1 MGISTHIL
9 DTALG
14 RPAAGVPV
22 SLARWRDEQWRLLS
36 EAGVK
41 TDADGR
47 ARGLLPE
54 GTSLV
59 AGLYRVR
66 FETAAY
72 YEAQQI
78 AGLYPYVEI
87 AFEVRDAGE
96 RAEEQHY
103 HIPLLLTANGYTTYR
118 GS

>member
-14 RPAAGVPV
+14 RPAAAVPV
-22 SLARWRDEQWRLLS
+22 TLAVMASGSWSLINDA
-36 EAGVK
+36 V

-47 ARGLLPE
+47 CKQLLPA
-54 GTSLV
+54 TQPLQ
-59 AGLYRVR
+59 AGIYRVH

-72 YEAQQI
+72 FERNRVE
-78 AGLYPYVEI
+78 GLYPYVEI
-87 AFEVRDAGE
+87 VFRVSDR
-96 RAEEQHY
+96 EQHY

>member
-14 RPAAGVPV
+14 RPAAGVPIALAFMTNGV
-22 SLARWRDEQWRLLS
+22 WSLINDA
-36 EAGVK
+36 V

-47 ARGLLPE
+47 CKQLLPPTQTLQP
-54 GTSLV
+54 GV
-59 AGLYRVR
+59 YRIH

-72 YEAQQI
+72 YNQNRIE
-78 AGLYPYVEI
+78 GLYPYVEI
-87 AFEVRDAGE
+87 VFTVSGT
-96 RAEEQHY
+96 EQHY

>member
-1 MGISTHIL
+1 MGVSTHIL

-14 RPAAGVPV
+14 RPAAEVPV
-22 SLARWRDEQWRLLS
+22 TLDFMANGAWSLINQT
-36 EAGVK
+36 V

-47 ARGLLPE
+47 CKHLLPPTHPLQR
-54 GTSLV
+54 GT
-59 AGLYRVR
+59 YRIH

-72 YEAQQI
+72 FERNRLQ
-78 AGLYPYVEI
+78 GLYPYVEI
-87 AFEVRDAGE
+87 VFVVSDK
-96 RAEEQHY
+96 EQHY

>member
-14 RPAAGVPV
+14 RPAAGVPIT
-22 SLARWRDEQWRLLS
+22 LAFMSNGTWSPLND
-36 EAGVK
+36 AV

-47 ARGLLPE
+47 CRHLLPPTE
-54 GTSLV
+54 TLRPGT
-59 AGLYRVR
+59 YRVH
-66 FETAAY
+66 FETACY
-72 YEAQQI
+72 YRQNQME
-78 AGLYPYVEI
+78 GLYPYVEI
-87 AFEVRDAGE
+87 VFAVSDAG
-96 RAEEQHY
+96 QHY

>member
-14 RPAAGVPV
+14 RPAAAVPV
-22 SLARWRDEQWRLLS
+22 TLAFMTNGAWFLIS
-36 EAGVK
+36 EAV

-47 ARGLLPE
+47 CKYLLPA
-54 GTSLV
+54 TQTLQ
-59 AGLYRVR
+59 AGIYRVH
-66 FETAAY
+66 FETNVY
-72 YEAQQI
+72 FERNRME
-78 AGLYPYVEI
+78 GLYPYVEVV
-87 AFEVRDAGE
+87 FRVSDR
-96 RAEEQHY
+96 EQHY

>member
-22 SLARWRDEQWRLLS
+22 ALSFLRNEQWMPLS
-36 EAGVK
+36 QNQ

-47 ARGLLPE
+47 RYQLLPE
-54 GTSLV
+54 GVTLQ
-59 AGLYRVR
+59 AGLYRIR
-66 FETAAY
+66 FETAVY
-72 YEAQQI
+72 YASQRL
-78 AGLYPYVEI
+78 AGLYPYVEV
-87 AFEVRDAGE
+87 AFTVRDTA
-96 RAEEQHY
+96 QHY

>member
-14 RPAAGVPV
+14 RPATGV
-22 SLARWRDEQWRLLS
+22 SLRLFHLQGDEWLQL
-36 EAGVK
+36 ADNQ

-47 ARGLLPE
+47 CVQLLPMGAALE
-54 GTSLV
+54 T
-59 AGLYRVR
+59 GLYRVR
-66 FETAAY
+66 FDTAAY
-72 YEAQQI
+72 YETHRI

-87 AFEVRDAGE
+87 AFEVRDPS
-96 RAEEQHY
+96 QHY
-103 HIPLLLTANGYTTYR
+103 HIPLLLSANGYTTYR

>member
-9 DTALG
+9 DTAHG

-22 SLARWRDEQWRLLS
+22 TLARFIKGTWSLLNDDH
-36 EAGVK
+36 

-47 ARGLLPE
+47 CKNLLPPTHLLQP
-54 GTSLV
+54 GV
-59 AGLYRVR
+59 YRIH
-66 FETAAY
+66 FTTAVY
-72 YEAQQI
+72 YEQQRLQ
-78 AGLYPYVEI
+78 GLYPFVEI
-87 AFEVRDAGE
+87 AFTVSDGA
-96 RAEEQHY
+96 QHY